1 MSTLAVY
8 STLFSAIVILT
19 ESTMRQNSLQSIAT
33 TMSDAIDSDDE
44 LSGILWHMTR
54 DRERSYSA
62 SPPIKEEIEVQDSLI
77 KDSILETPQKRN
89 GHEGSLE
96 LSPADNEKD
105 QCIQVQL
112 PLKLERRL
120 KIQRTESIRSD
131 EDTQSVRSVSV
142 NTDFGDDQLSHE
154 RPSPKPPSQLFKAII
169 TTKLRP
175 VPKGAP
181 RTVERKGQYTIRK
194 GVRIRDYRLP
204 GPNPWP
210 RASPSNSLEYQCRDG
225 FNEKEASLGYPQPMV
240 AWKRRAMYKEEA
252 WEHDRPHLQRSPPL
266 GALNPV

>member
-1 MSTLAVY
+1 MFTLDVY
-8 STLFSAIVILT
+8 GTPFSAIVILT
-19 ESTMRQNSLQSIAT
+19 ESMMRQNSLQSIET
-33 TMSDAIDSDDE
+33 TVSDAIDSDDE
-44 LSGILWHMTR
+44 LSGMMWHMTT
-54 DRERSYSA
+54 DRERSYSS
-62 SPPIKEEIEVQDSLI
+62 SPHIKKEIKVQDSLI
-77 KDSILETPQKRN
+77 KDGIPETPRKRN
-89 GHEGSLE
+89 GQEGSLE
-96 LSPADNEKD
+96 STLTDNEKD

-120 KIQRTESIRSD
+120 KIQRTESVRSD

-142 NTDFGDDQLSHE
+142 NTDVEDDELSHK
-154 RPSPKPPSQLFKAII
+154 RPSPKPPSQPFETVI
-169 TTKLRP
+169 TTKPRP

-181 RTVERKGQYTIRK
+181 RTIERKGQYTIRK

-240 AWKRRAMYKEEA
+240 AWKRRAMCKEA
-252 WEHDRPHLQRSPPL
+252 VWEHDRPHLQRSPSL

>member
-1 MSTLAVY
+1 MFTLDVY
-8 STLFSAIVILT
+8 GTPFSAIVILT
-19 ESTMRQNSLQSIAT
+19 ESMMRQNSLQSIET
-33 TMSDAIDSDDE
+33 TVSDAIDSDDE
-44 LSGILWHMTR
+44 LSGMLWHMTTN
-54 DRERSYSA
+54 RERSYSS
-62 SPPIKEEIEVQDSLI
+62 SP
-77 KDSILETPQKRN
+77 ETPRKRN
-89 GHEGSLE
+89 GQEGSLE
-96 LSPADNEKD
+96 STLTDNEKD

-142 NTDFGDDQLSHE
+142 NTDVEDDELSHE
-154 RPSPKPPSQLFKAII
+154 RPSPKPPSQPFETVI

-181 RTVERKGQYTIRK
+181 RTIERKGQYTIRK
-194 GVRIRDYRLP
+194 GVRIQDYRLP

-240 AWKRRAMYKEEA
+240 AWKRRAMCKEA
-252 WEHDRPHLQRSPPL
+252 VWEHDRPHLQISPSL